1 MKRIDLATT
10 ENVTTTYAGQDAGRY
25 VRAAILANESLN
37 NGSISVLPNVKYQAN
52 LTKIELDDI
61 ISNDSCDFVDSGTIT
76 YTNPV
81 LTLERFKVNLKVCK
95 DNYRNTWEAEQM
107 GFSAHDELSSNFAD
121 FIIDSVAAKVGQK
134 NETNIWQGV
143 NANSGEFDG
152 FEVLMTNQ
160 ASQPTGY
167 EVAGTTVDASNVVAE
182 IQKVVDAAS
191 AALYGSD
198 GFAVRIGSNIARHY
212 IAAQAA
218 LGYRDLYHAGVT
230 ELSFQGVP
238 LIVCPGM
245 SDDKMIATYNDN
257 LWFGTNVLSDWN
269 EVRLLD
275 QALVDG
281 SDNVHVVM
289 KFAAGIQIASPEDV
303 VTYGITNSGN

>member
-167 EVAGTTVDASNVVAE
+167 EIAGTTVDASNVVAE

>member
-25 VRAAILANESLN
+25 VSAAILANASLN

-167 EVAGTTVDASNVVAE
+167 EIAGSTVTAANVVAE

-218 LGYRDLYHAGVT
+218 LGYRDLYHVGVT

-303 VTYGITNSGN
+303 VTYGISNSGN

>member
-37 NGSISVLPNVKYQAN
+37 NGSVSVLPNVKYKAN

-61 ISNDSCDFVDSGTIT
+61 ISDDSCDFVDSGTLT

-81 LTLERFKVNLKVCK
+81 LTLERFKVNLKECK

-107 GFSAHDELSSNFAD
+107 GFSAHDDLSPSFAD

-143 NANSGEFDG
+143 NATKGQFDG
-152 FEVLMTNQ
+152 FEVLMTDQ
-160 ASQPTGY
+160 STQPTGY
-167 EVAGTTVDASNVVAE
+167 EVAGTTVTAANVVAE
-182 IQKVVDAAS
+182 IQKVLDAAS

-198 GFAVRIGSNIARHY
+198 GFAIRIGSNIARHY

-275 QALVDG
+275 QAMVDG